1 MAKSAFRQS
10 LELVAQLGF
19 EKGYKIAIS
28 TLEKAAEKSP
38 ENKQAFL
45 MSVETLKRVQDCYME
60 KLWKRIIER
69 KG

>member
-1 MAKSAFRQS
+1 MGEKELRGGVGGMAKSAFRQS

-28 TLEKAAEKSP
+28 ILEKTAEKSP

-45 MSVETLKRVQDCYME
+45 MSA
-60 KLWKRIIER
+60 
-69 KG
+69 

>member
-28 TLEKAAEKSP
+28 ILEKAAEKSP

-45 MSVETLKRVQDCYME
+45 MSAETLKRVQDCHME